1 MPLEIAIPKEL
12 RKLALFGSGVGIEVA
27 GKDLHVVAV
36 RVYDRYENMV
46 TVKAVVR

>member
-27 GKDLHVVAV
+27 GKDLHVVAA
-36 RVYDRYENMV
+36 RESMARFNRQI
-46 TVKAVVR
+46 AAG